1 MSENFS
7 LINCH
12 HDDAIEFENAM
23 YRTGK
28 VKEAIKTAFEGK
40 VAEAIFESLKAQG
53 VEIKVALSPNTGLYS
68 YAQCFQEGMNCEV
81 LHLGAKNWQKG
92 KFKINVSIEFS
103 PDEVAA
109 TTSATILQPEQVLAE
124 VS

>member
-1 MSENFS
+1 MSENFN

-28 VKEAIKTAFEGK
+28 VKEAIKTAFERK
-40 VAEAIFESLKAQG
+40 VAEVVFESLKAQG
-53 VEIKVALSPNTGLYS
+53 VEIKVALSEDSRLYLYS
-68 YAQCFQEGMNCEV
+68 QCFQEGMNCEV
-81 LHLGAKNWQKG
+81 LHLGAKSWQKG

-103 PDEVAA
+103 PDEVATA
-109 TTSATILQPEQVLAE
+109 STTIPQPELILAE

>member
-1 MSENFS
+1 MSENLS

-53 VEIKVALSPNTGLYS
+53 VEIKVALSEDGRLYL
-68 YAQCFQEGMNCEV
+68 YNQCFQEGVNCEI

-103 PDEVAA
+103 PDEVVPSA
-109 TTSATILQPEQVLAE
+109 SATIPQPELILAE

>member
-1 MSENFS
+1 MSENFN

-28 VKEAIKTAFEGK
+28 LKEAIKTAFEGK
-40 VAEAIFESLKAQG
+40 VAEAVFESLKAQG
-53 VEIKVALSPNTGLYS
+53 VEIKVALSQDCRFYLYH
-68 YAQCFQEGMNCEV
+68 QCFREGMNCEV

-92 KFKINVSIEFS
+92 KFKINVSIEFA
-103 PDEVAA
+103 PDEVAT
-109 TTSATILQPEQVLAE
+109 TTSATIPQPELILAE

>member
-53 VEIKVALSPNTGLYS
+53 VEIKVALSEDGRLYLYS
-68 YAQCFQEGMNCEV
+68 QCFQEGINCEI

-109 TTSATILQPEQVLAE
+109 TASATIPQPELILAE